1 MPDRNGEDAAPHGP
15 RVSGDDWC
23 RPPGWRRPRSWSSPR
38 STPACLPT
46 AAAAVVV
53 ALTVA
58 ALTLWCAALLRVL
71 RADRAAD
78 RPARR
83 GHRDPPHTGRWVE
96 LRAGVKGTCRTAVV
110 TATGDF
116 GEISPC

>member
-1 MPDRNGEDAAPHGP
+1 MGRQDSAAHVGAGGQPSEHRNGDCRTDQRRGTQLMPDRNGEDAAPHGP

-71 RADRAAD
+71 RADRA
-78 RPARR
+78 
-83 GHRDPPHTGRWVE
+83 
-96 LRAGVKGTCRTAVV
+96 
-110 TATGDF
+110 
-116 GEISPC
+116 